1 LPNENII
8 RLSEN
13 FETSATEFLA
23 TAAKMGMEGIM
34 AKKED
39 SVYIEGTEQENG

>member
-1 LPNENII
+1 MKDII

-23 TAAKMGMEGIM
+23 
-34 AKKED
+34 
-39 SVYIEGTEQENG
+39 SCCENGNGRYYGKKSG